1 MRVPTLSE
9 PNSTFPTYQVPQV
22 SAMRGRAPPV
32 QQVDRVAW
40 GGRADSPSAPENVR
54 KDDLSVI
61 SGSGCPRPDNSNLSM
76 QSVTDNCLLNSVTVP
91 KIQRNDYDMVAH
103 NNSDK
108 LACKFG
114 ALILGQDIPNQ
125 KSDALE
131 LENDD
136 LIELNLMNSTTTIN
150 TSNRTKT
157 TQYLDNETF
166 YTFDRLIKLSQRTR
180 ELERRGYKLPL
191 RLRGGGESSIST
203 GTTGW
208 GSPPSQQASHNCKY
222 FLLLCYLLHKTIIY
236 FLIQVQ
242 VWS

>member
-32 QQVDRVAW
+32 QVARAAW
-40 GGRADSPSAPENVR
+40 VARADPPSNPHVR
-54 KDDLSVI
+54 SDVLSVI
-61 SGSGCPRPDNSNLSM
+61 SGSSCPPTDNSNLRM
-76 QSVTDNCLLNSVTVP
+76 QSVTDNCLLNSVTEP
-91 KIQRNDYDMVAH
+91 KIQRNGPDKVAH
-103 NNSDK
+103 NNRDK

-131 LENDD
+131 LENND
-136 LIELNLMNSTTTIN
+136 LIELNLTNSTTSIT
-150 TSNRTKT
+150 TT
-157 TQYLDNETF
+157 TQYLDNEHSR
-166 YTFDRLIKLSQRTR
+166 RLNMFNQRT
-180 ELERRGYKLPL
+180 LDAERQGYSLPL

-208 GSPPSQQASHNCKY
+208 GTPPSQQASNNNCK
-222 FLLLCYLLHKTIIY
+222 
-236 FLIQVQ
+236 
-242 VWS
+242 